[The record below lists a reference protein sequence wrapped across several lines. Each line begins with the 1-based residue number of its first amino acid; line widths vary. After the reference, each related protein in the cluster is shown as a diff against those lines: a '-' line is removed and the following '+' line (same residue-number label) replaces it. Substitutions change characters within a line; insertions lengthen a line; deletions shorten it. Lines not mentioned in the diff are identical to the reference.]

1 MISKTITTCRL
12 CGSPNLDT
20 IIELGEQPPANS
32 LREDVRDVIVSIPL
46 TVCRCQK
53 CTTIQLTETVD
64 PKFMFSDYVWVTG
77 TSKGAREYSVV
88 FADRIISKFKKK
100 PEHLF
105 AVEIASND
113 GTFLRRFQEL
123 GHRVL
128 GVDPAKNLAEVAQK
142 SGIPTTAEFFSSDVA
157 KKVVLENGLADLVF
171 ARNVVPHVPDP
182 NDVVAGMATC
192 LHDHGVG
199 AIEFHWIG
207 KILAELHYDSIYHEH
222 YFYHSLHSINELL
235 LRHGLVLFDVAES
248 PTSGG
253 SLVAYFSKTKRIVS
267 GELQNQFAIEIE
279 RGISSLETWQDFA
292 RQALHH
298 RSVLNSM
305 IENELNLKRKII
317 GYGASAR
324 SSTMLNFCGINH
336 RHLICIADQN
346 SFKHT
351 RYTPG
356 TDILIVAPEDA
367 LQEKPDTVV
376 ILAWNFKDEIIDD
389 LKVRGFHGTVIIPL
403 PNTPYKME
411 I

>member
-1 MISKTITTCRL
+1 MISKKITKCRL
-12 CGSPNLDT
+12 CRSPNLDT

-32 LREDVRDVIVSIPL
+32 LREDVRDIIDSIPL

-53 CTTIQLTETVD
+53 CTTIQLTETVN

-77 TSKGAREYSVV
+77 TSKGAREYSEV
-88 FADRIISKFKKK
+88 FADRIISKFKNK

-113 GTFLRRFQEL
+113 GTFLRRFKEL

-128 GVDPAKNLAEVAQK
+128 GVDPAKNLAELAQK
-142 SGIPTTAEFFSSDVA
+142 SDIPTKAEFFSNDVA

-235 LRHGLVLFDVAES
+235 LRHGLFLFDVAQS
-248 PTSGG
+248 PISGG
-253 SLVAYFSKTKRIVS
+253 SLVTYFSKTKRIVS
-267 GELQNQFAIEIE
+267 GELENQFAIEIE

-292 RQALHH
+292 RQAFHH
-298 RSVLNSM
+298 RSVLRSI
-305 IENELNLKRKII
+305 IENESNLKRKVI

-346 SFKHT
+346 PFKHN

-356 TDILIVAPEDA
+356 TDIPIVAPEAA
-367 LQEKPDTVV
+367 LHEKPDTVV

-389 LKVRGFHGTVIIPL
+389 LKVRGFQGTVIIPL